1 MEEKKVEEVKKEP
14 EPPKVPV
21 KSDFVPDEN
30 FSWDLDLEAIATKE
44 ARKKKPTNNSIPAV
58 IKTVPT

>member
-1 MEEKKVEEVKKEP
+1 M
-14 EPPKVPV
+14 PV

-30 FSWDLDLEAIATKE
+30 FSWDLDLETIATKE
-44 ARKKKPTNNSIPAV
+44 ARKKKPTNNFIPAV